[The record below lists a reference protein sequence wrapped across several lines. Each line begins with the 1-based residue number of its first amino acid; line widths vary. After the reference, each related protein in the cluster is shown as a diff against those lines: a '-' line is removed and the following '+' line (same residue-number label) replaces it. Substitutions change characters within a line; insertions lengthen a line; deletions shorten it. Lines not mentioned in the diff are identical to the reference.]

1 VNGWYAP
8 LLTIL
13 KALGL
18 LALAGTVAAW
28 RTAFVNRLIGAEPRQ
43 EEVS

>member
-1 VNGWYAP
+1 MNGWYAP

-28 RTAFVNRLIGAEPRQ
+28 RTAFVNRLIGEEPRHQ
-43 EEVS
+43 EVS